1 VQIGGATILDNRG
14 GAGIS
19 MMYGSKL
26 MLESPATKSHG
37 NVGALWCGD
46 EESSVND
53 LSLLDS
59 GGDTVHCTGY

>member
-1 VQIGGATILDNRG
+1 
-14 GAGIS
+14 

-26 MLESPATKSHG
+26 MLEAPATKSQG

-53 LSLLDS
+53 LSLLDA